1 MANPENVKTF
11 DLAVAS
17 IQSNRE
23 AQDALASH
31 GWVRAE
37 ARNAAGELLWVEEG
51 ANLIVTTGRNY
62 LLDTGVTGL
71 FMGLIDNAGFS
82 AIVAGDTLVAKGWTE
97 STAYTQ
103 ASRPAAAFSAAANGT
118 KATSAPLVFS
128 INATVSINGVM
139 LATNGTKGGTTGI
152 LFAAKSFAAVRA
164 LESGD
169 TLNVSYSV
177 SLTAS

>member
-1 MANPENVKTF
+1 MSYPESIKSLDQATA
-11 DLAVAS
+11 AVQAL
-17 IQSNRE
+17 RE
-23 AQDALASH
+23 TQDALASH

-37 ARNAAGELLWVEEG
+37 ARNAAGDLLWVEEG

-62 LLDTGVTGL
+62 LLDSGVTGL

-82 AIVAGDTLVAKGWTE
+82 AIAATDTLVSKGWTE
-97 STAYTQ
+97 SSAYSQTA
-103 ASRPAAAFSAAANGT
+103 RPAVAFSAAANGV
-118 KATSAPLVFS
+118 KATSANLVYS
-128 INATVSINGVM
+128 INATVSINGVL